1 MKVLLSWINDYVDT
15 SSIELKTLTKGLTDA
30 GFEVEDVIDK
40 AKGLEKVVVSKIT
53 DIRPHPNADKLVICS
68 ADYGFGKTEIVTH
81 ATNMKTGDLVPL
93 ALVGAH
99 LPNGAEIKSGNLRGV
114 ESNGMF
120 CAGEELGIDNS
131 IYPNAEVDGLLI
143 LESGL
148 KLGTPIAE
156 VLKLNEIVL
165 DINVLPNRAD
175 CNSIYGIAKE
185 IGAIFSLPI
194 KPLDLTYKTNS
205 SKKID
210 VDVLD
215 YDLCPRY
222 EATVVENVK
231 NGASPDWMQ
240 RRLKLLDH
248 SPHSLYVDI
257 TNYVLLEVGQPMH
270 AFDLSKIEGR
280 KIIVRRAKANE
291 KLLALDNNEY
301 TLNEN
306 NLVIANAVAPM
317 VIAGIMGGVHSGT
330 YPDTKNVLLE
340 SANFHFAN
348 IRRSSHALGLSSDSS
363 IRYSKGVNIGNTDIG
378 MKRALNLIS
387 KLNAGDI
394 SSVTVDKNC
403 GLPNLRTVESKVQSI
418 NDRLG
423 LNIDKVQM
431 IEILNR
437 LGINTISKGETL
449 VSTIP
454 EERTDI
460 ERECDICEEVGRIY
474 GLDNIS
480 IDDSTAT
487 DFSTVGELTVE
498 QKNINR
504 LKIASAM
511 YGYNETLTWQFG
523 GPKLIASALMDENEH
538 IKIANPIGQDYSIMR
553 RSLIPNMLN
562 TISFNLKQGN
572 KDLKLFELARVFIPK
587 QLPITELPDEHNN
600 LCISLTGD
608 YDFYRLKNDLNKI
621 MASIGIKL
629 EYRASQRQQMH
640 PGICAD
646 VYLYNR
652 SIGVIGEVH
661 PKVRKNFDIAQKV
674 FVAEINLTNA
684 ITRLN
689 DRHTG
694 NAPEKLPH
702 ISRDLAIV
710 LDKDVPASKIIETAI
725 KADRQNVVEC
735 KIFDVYMSESLGE
748 NKKSV
753 AMSLSIRQGEK
764 PLSENEITPI
774 VNRVLD
780 AEIKNLNAKL
790 R

>member
-194 KPLDLTYKTNS
+194 KALDLTYKTNS

-270 AFDLSKIEGR
+270 AFDLSKIEGG

-363 IRYSKGVNIGNTDIG
+363 IRYSKGVNIGNTYIG

-423 LNIDKVQM
+423 LNIDKAQM

-553 RSLIPNMLN
+553 RSLIPNMLS

-587 QLPITELPDEHNN
+587 QLPITKLPDEHNN

>member
-15 SSIELKTLTKGLTDA
+15 SNIELKTLTKGLTDA
-30 GFEVEDVIDK
+30 GFEVEEVIDK
-40 AKGLEKVVVSKIT
+40 AKGLDKVVVAKIT

-81 ATNMKTGDLVPL
+81 ATNMKVNDFVPL

-143 LESGL
+143 LENGL
-148 KLGTPIAE
+148 KVGTPIAE

-185 IGAIFSLPI
+185 ISAIFSLPI
-194 KPLDLTYKTNS
+194 KPLDLSYKITSN
-205 SKKID
+205 KKID
-210 VDVLD
+210 VEVLD
-215 YDLCPRY
+215 YSLCPRY
-222 EATVVENVK
+222 EATVIENVK

-257 TNYVLLEVGQPMH
+257 TNYVLLEVGEPMH
-270 AFDLSKIEGR
+270 AFDLSKIKGE

-301 TLNEN
+301 ELNEN
-306 NLVIANAVAPM
+306 NLVIANAVEPM
-317 VIAGIMGGVHSGT
+317 VIAGIMGGVQSGT

-378 MKRALNLIS
+378 MKRALNIIS
-387 KLNAGDI
+387 KLGAGDI
-394 SSVTVDKNC
+394 SVTVDKNC
-403 GLPNLRTVESKVQSI
+403 GLPKLRTVESKVQNI

-423 LNIDKVQM
+423 LNIEKSTM

-437 LGINTISKGETL
+437 LGISTVAKGDLL

-474 GLDNIS
+474 GLDKIS
-480 IDDSTAT
+480 VEDSTAT

-523 GPKLIASALMDENEH
+523 SPKLISSALMNVDEH
-538 IKIANPIGQDYSIMR
+538 IKISNPIGQDYSIMR
-553 RSLIPNMLN
+553 KSLIPNMLN

-600 LCISLTGD
+600 LCISLTGE
-608 YDFYRLKNDLNKI
+608 YDFYKLKNNLNKI

-629 EYRASQRQQMH
+629 EYRASQHVQMH

-652 SIGVIGEVH
+652 PIGVIGEIH
-661 PKVRKNFDIAQKV
+661 PNVRKNFEIAQKV

-684 ITRLN
+684 ISRLN

-694 NAPEKLPH
+694 NAPEKLPY
-702 ISRDLAIV
+702 ITRDLAIV
-710 LDKDVPASKIIETAI
+710 LDKDIPANKIIETAM

-735 KIFDVYMSESLGE
+735 KIFDVYTSDSLGLD
-748 NKKSV
+748 KKSV
-753 AMSLSIRQGEK
+753 ALTLSIRQGEK
-764 PLSENEITPI
+764 PLSENEIAPI
-774 VNRVLD
+774 VNKVLE
-780 AEIKNLNAKL
+780 AEIKSFNAKL

>member
-156 VLKLNEIVL
+156 VLKLDEIVL

-194 KPLDLTYKTNS
+194 KALDLTYKTNS

-306 NLVIANAVAPM
+306 NLVIANAVTPM

-423 LNIDKVQM
+423 LNIDKAQM

-780 AEIKNLNAKL
+780 AEIKNLKAKL

>member
-15 SSIELKTLTKGLTDA
+15 SNIELKTLTKGLTDA
-30 GFEVEDVIDK
+30 GFEVEEVIDK
-40 AKGLEKVVVSKIT
+40 AKGLDKVVVAKIT

-81 ATNMKTGDLVPL
+81 ATNMKVNDFVPL

-131 IYPNAEVDGLLI
+131 ICPNAEVDGLLI
-143 LESGL
+143 LENGL
-148 KLGTPIAE
+148 KVGTPIAE

-185 IGAIFSLPI
+185 ISAIFSLPI
-194 KPLDLTYKTNS
+194 KPLDLSYKITSN
-205 SKKID
+205 KKID
-210 VDVLD
+210 VEVLD
-215 YDLCPRY
+215 YSLCSRY
-222 EATVVENVK
+222 EATVIENVK

-257 TNYVLLEVGQPMH
+257 TNYVLLEVGEPMH
-270 AFDLSKIEGR
+270 AFDLSKIKGE

-291 KLLALDNNEY
+291 KLLALDNNKYE
-301 TLNEN
+301 LNEN
-306 NLVIANAVAPM
+306 NLVIANAVEPM
-317 VIAGIMGGVHSGT
+317 VIAGIMGGVQSGT

-378 MKRALNLIS
+378 MKRALNIIS
-387 KLNAGDI
+387 KLGAGDI
-394 SSVTVDKNC
+394 SVTVDKNF
-403 GLPNLRTVESKVQSI
+403 GLPKLRTVESKVQNI

-423 LNIDKVQM
+423 LNIEKSTM

-437 LGINTISKGETL
+437 LGISTVAKGDLL

-474 GLDNIS
+474 GLDKIS
-480 IDDSTAT
+480 VEDSTAT

-523 GPKLIASALMDENEH
+523 SPKLISSALMNVDEH
-538 IKIANPIGQDYSIMR
+538 IKISNPIGQDYSIMR
-553 RSLIPNMLN
+553 KSLIPNMLN

-600 LCISLTGD
+600 LCISLTGE
-608 YDFYRLKNDLNKI
+608 YDFYKLKNDLNKI

-629 EYRASQRQQMH
+629 EYRASQHVQMH

-652 SIGVIGEVH
+652 PIGVIGEIH
-661 PKVRKNFDIAQKV
+661 PNVRKNFEIAQKV

-684 ITRLN
+684 ISRLN

-694 NAPEKLPH
+694 NAPEKLPY
-702 ISRDLAIV
+702 ITRDLAIV
-710 LDKDVPASKIIETAI
+710 LDKDIPANKIIETAM

-735 KIFDVYMSESLGE
+735 KIFDVYTSDSLGLD
-748 NKKSV
+748 KKSV
-753 AMSLSIRQGEK
+753 ALTLSIRQGEK
-764 PLSENEITPI
+764 PLSENEIAPI
-774 VNRVLD
+774 VNKVLE
-780 AEIKNLNAKL
+780 AEIKSFNAKL

>member
-1 MKVLLSWINDYVDT
+1 MTVLLSWINDYVDT

-156 VLKLNEIVL
+156 VLKLDEIVL

-194 KPLDLTYKTNS
+194 KALDLTYKTNS

-270 AFDLSKIEGR
+270 AFDLSKIEGG

-306 NLVIANAVAPM
+306 NLMIANAVTPM

-330 YPDTKNVLLE
+330 YPDTNNVLLE

-423 LNIDKVQM
+423 LNIDKAQM

-780 AEIKNLNAKL
+780 AEIKNLKAKL

>member
-156 VLKLNEIVL
+156 VLKLDEIVL

-194 KPLDLTYKTNS
+194 KALDLTYKTNS

-270 AFDLSKIEGR
+270 AFDLSKIEGG

-330 YPDTKNVLLE
+330 YPDTNNVLLE

-423 LNIDKVQM
+423 LNIDKAQM

-504 LKIASAM
+504 LKIASTM

-600 LCISLTGD
+600 LCISHTGD

-780 AEIKNLNAKL
+780 AEIKNLKAKL

>member
-15 SSIELKTLTKGLTDA
+15 SSIELKTLKKGLTDA

-156 VLKLNEIVL
+156 VLKLDEIVL

-194 KPLDLTYKTNS
+194 KALDLTYKTNS

-270 AFDLSKIEGR
+270 AFDLSKIEGG

-330 YPDTKNVLLE
+330 YPDTNNVLLE

-363 IRYSKGVNIGNTDIG
+363 IRYSKGINIGNTDIG

-504 LKIASAM
+504 LKIASTM

-725 KADRQNVVEC
+725 KADRQNVVDC

-753 AMSLSIRQGEK
+753 ALSLSIRQGEK

-780 AEIKNLNAKL
+780 AEIKNLKAKL

>member
-15 SSIELKTLTKGLTDA
+15 SKIDLKTLTKGLIDA
-30 GFEVEDVIDK
+30 GFEVEEVIDK
-40 AKGLEKVVVSKIT
+40 AKGLDKVVVAQIT
-53 DIRPHPNADKLVICS
+53 DIRPHPNADKLVICT

-81 ATNMKTGDLVPL
+81 ATNMKQNDLVPL

-143 LESGL
+143 LEKGL
-148 KLGTPIAE
+148 KIGTPIAE

-185 IGAIFSLPI
+185 ISAIFSLPI

-222 EATVVENVK
+222 EATVVENVV
-231 NGASPDWMQ
+231 NGASPDWVQ

-248 SPHSLYVDI
+248 SPHSLFVDI

-270 AFDLSKIEGR
+270 AFDLSKIEGE
-280 KIIVRRAKANE
+280 KIIVRRAKQNE

-301 TLNEN
+301 TLSEN
-306 NLVIANAVAPM
+306 NLVIANANKPM
-317 VIAGIMGGVHSGT
+317 VIAGIMGGVESGT

-363 IRYSKGVNIGNTDIG
+363 IRYSKGINVGNTEIG
-378 MKRALNLIS
+378 MKRALNIIS
-387 KLNAGDI
+387 NLGAGDI
-394 SSVTVDKNC
+394 SQITIDKNC
-403 GLPNLRTVESKVQSI
+403 GLPKPRIVKSSVKNI

-423 LNIDKVQM
+423 LNIDKELM
-431 IEILNR
+431 IDILNR
-437 LGINTISKGETL
+437 LSICTTAKGDNL
-449 VSTIP
+449 ISTIP

-474 GLDNIS
+474 GLDKIS
-480 IDDSTAT
+480 IEDSSST
-487 DFSTVGELTVE
+487 DYSTVGELTVE

-504 LKIASAM
+504 LKLACAM

-523 GPKLIASALMDENEH
+523 SPKMIASSLMDENEH
-538 IKIANPIGQDYSIMR
+538 IKIANPIGQDYSIIR

-562 TISFNLKQGN
+562 TISFNQKQGN
-572 KDLKLFELARVFIPK
+572 KDLKMFELARVFIPK

-608 YDFYRLKNDLNKI
+608 YDFYKLKNDLNKI
-621 MASIGIKL
+621 MANIGIKL
-629 EYRASQRQQMH
+629 EYRASQHKQMH

-646 VYLYNR
+646 IYLYNR
-652 SIGVIGEVH
+652 PIGMIGEIH
-661 PKVRKNFDIAQKV
+661 PIVRKNFEISQKV
-674 FVAEINLTNA
+674 FVAEINLSTA
-684 ITRLN
+684 ISRLN
-689 DRHTG
+689 DRHSG

-710 LDKDVPASKIIETAI
+710 LDKDTPASKIIETAM
-725 KADRQNVVEC
+725 KADRQNIVSC
-735 KIFDVYMSESLGE
+735 KIFDVYMSDSIGTD
-748 NKKSV
+748 KKSV
-753 AMSLSIRQGEK
+753 ALTISIRQGEK
-764 PLSENEITPI
+764 PLSENEIAPI
-774 VNRVLD
+774 VNKVLE
-780 AEIKNLNAKL
+780 AETKILSARL

>member
-156 VLKLNEIVL
+156 VLKLDEIVL

-270 AFDLSKIEGR
+270 AFDLSKIEVG

-780 AEIKNLNAKL
+780 AEIKNLKAKL

>member
-156 VLKLNEIVL
+156 VLKLDEIVL

-175 CNSIYGIAKE
+175 CNSIYSIAKE

-194 KPLDLTYKTNS
+194 KALDLTYKTNS

-270 AFDLSKIEGR
+270 AFDLSKIEGG

-330 YPDTKNVLLE
+330 YPDTNNVLLE

-423 LNIDKVQM
+423 LNIDKAQM

-449 VSTIP
+449 ISTIP

-652 SIGVIGEVH
+652 PIGVIGEVH

-780 AEIKNLNAKL
+780 AEIKNLKAKL

>member
-156 VLKLNEIVL
+156 VLKLDEIVL

-194 KPLDLTYKTNS
+194 KALDLTYKTNS

-270 AFDLSKIEGR
+270 AFDLSKIEGG

-306 NLVIANAVAPM
+306 NLVIANEIAPM

-330 YPDTKNVLLE
+330 YPDTNNVLLE

-423 LNIDKVQM
+423 LNIDKIQM

-629 EYRASQRQQMH
+629 EYRASQHQQMH

>member
-156 VLKLNEIVL
+156 VLKLDEIVL

-205 SKKID
+205 CKKID

-270 AFDLSKIEGR
+270 AFDLSKIEGG

-330 YPDTKNVLLE
+330 YPDTNNVLLE

-629 EYRASQRQQMH
+629 EYRSSQRQQMH

-710 LDKDVPASKIIETAI
+710 LDKDIPASKIIETAI

-780 AEIKNLNAKL
+780 AEIKNLKAKL

>member
-156 VLKLNEIVL
+156 VLKLDEIVL

-194 KPLDLTYKTNS
+194 KALDLTYKTNS

-270 AFDLSKIEGR
+270 AFDLSKIEGG

-306 NLVIANAVAPM
+306 NLVIANEIAPM

-330 YPDTKNVLLE
+330 YPDTNNVLLE

-710 LDKDVPASKIIETAI
+710 LDKDVPASRIIETAI

-753 AMSLSIRQGEK
+753 AMSISIRQGEK

-780 AEIKNLNAKL
+780 AEIKNLKAKL

>member
-194 KPLDLTYKTNS
+194 KALDLTYKTNS

-270 AFDLSKIEGR
+270 AFDLSKIEGG

-306 NLVIANAVAPM
+306 NLVIANAVTPM

-330 YPDTKNVLLE
+330 YPDTNNVLLE

-423 LNIDKVQM
+423 LNIDKAQM

-725 KADRQNVVEC
+725 KADRQNVVDC

-753 AMSLSIRQGEK
+753 ALSLSIRQGEK

>member
-156 VLKLNEIVL
+156 VLKLDEIVL

-194 KPLDLTYKTNS
+194 KALDLTYKTNS

-270 AFDLSKIEGR
+270 AFDLSKIEGG

-306 NLVIANAVAPM
+306 NLVIANAVEPM

-330 YPDTKNVLLE
+330 YPDTNNVLLE

-387 KLNAGDI
+387 KLNGGDI

-504 LKIASAM
+504 LKITSAM

-562 TISFNLKQGN
+562 TISYNLKQGN

-710 LDKDVPASKIIETAI
+710 LDKDVPASRIIETAI

-753 AMSLSIRQGEK
+753 AMSISIRQGEK

-780 AEIKNLNAKL
+780 AEIKNLKAKL

>member
-156 VLKLNEIVL
+156 VLKLDEIVL

-194 KPLDLTYKTNS
+194 KALDLTYKTNS

-270 AFDLSKIEGR
+270 AFDLSKIEGG

-306 NLVIANAVAPM
+306 NLVIANAVTPM

>member
-156 VLKLNEIVL
+156 VLKLDEIVL

-194 KPLDLTYKTNS
+194 KALDLTYKTNS

-270 AFDLSKIEGR
+270 AFDLSKIEGG

-330 YPDTKNVLLE
+330 YPDTNNVLLE

-629 EYRASQRQQMH
+629 EYRASQRLQMH

-780 AEIKNLNAKL
+780 AEIKNLKAKL